1 MEKILKKIDK
11 GVIALVFAV
20 SLNVLSG
27 CYDKGNYEDYHLT
40 LSMGIE
46 FVDKE
51 GNILNEELYE
61 KGVVLDVLSVTDDKG
76 VSVKFNFHEGLIM
89 ILEHP
94 INLESESPEKWPKTD
109 WQYTVRYK
117 VPQLIGESIEE
128 LKLIFSFDGYD
139 SKFTK
144 AWYNGKEI
152 TRFVTLDSI
161 CPECM
166 VNPHVFDLEDI
177 QNRELVER
185 RIKELLYNGEA
196 NAFIEGYNI
205 ELKLPVENVK

>member
-1 MEKILKKIDK
+1 MEKLLEKIGK
-11 GVIALVFAV
+11 GVIALVFTV
-20 SLNVLSG
+20 SFIVLSG
-27 CYDKGNYEDYHLT
+27 CNDKGTLGVNPLT
-40 LSMGIE
+40 PMINIE
-46 FVDKE
+46 FVDLE
-51 GNILNEELYE
+51 GNSLNKALYE
-61 KGVVLDVLSVTDDKG
+61 TGVVLDVLSVTNDKG

-196 NAFIEGYNI
+196 NAFIEGHYI
-205 ELKLPVENVK
+205 ELKLPVEKIK